1 MIRQMLQRSSPARA
15 AFSAALITVATLALP
30 VPGRAATGDI
40 MELKWAQLVPP
51 APPKL
56 KPFFSKPGAGQ
67 QPPGVPSQPFDLG
80 AVPNDGTP
88 APDPKG
94 EARWMSG
101 SQKPASEP
109 VPVVETLDGKRVQI
123 GGYIVPLDFDATT
136 VKEFLLVPFVG
147 ACVHVPPPP
156 ANQIIFVKSA
166 TGIAVGKVFDPIYV
180 TGKMSVS
187 FTSTGLADTGY
198 SIDADRVER
207 R

>member
-1 MIRQMLQRSSPARA
+1 MIQPFQRCRPAQA
-15 AFSAALITVATLALP
+15 AFRAILVTATILAMA
-30 VPGRAATGDI
+30 VPGRAATGDL
-40 MELKWAQLVPP
+40 MELKWSQLVPP

-56 KPFFSKPGAGQ
+56 KPFFTKPGAGQ
-67 QPPGVPSQPFDLG
+67 PPGAPGQPFDLG
-80 AVPNDGTP
+80 AVPNDGAP

-101 SQKPASEP
+101 AQKPASEP
-109 VPVVETLDGKRVQI
+109 VPVVQTLNGQRVQI

-166 TGIAVGKVFDPIYV
+166 TGIPVGKVFDPIYV

-187 FTSTGLADTGY
+187 FTSTGLADAGY